1 MDKDNKDSKDNKDNK
16 DDKVKKDKDWLEAQI
31 EANSIKSFNHAEFSN
46 IVRVGEGG
54 FGNVY
59 KAYWKSRRMTVA
71 LKSLKAIPD
80 ETTREFVRE
89 LRLLRNVFYHPR
101 INQFLGI
108 TKDSKSNYVMV
119 LQYADG
125 GNLRDY
131 IRKSVNPLTWPEKYR
146 IALEI
151 AEGLLCL
158 HAEGILHRDLHPKNV
173 LVHKGNM
180 LIADFGLSKEES
192 STSSN
197 SSVKGTPAY
206 IDPQCHIQDK
216 YKRKCWNQEP
226 EERPKIEDV
235 VEILE
240 SIISNST
247 DDYSSNPSNPSNL
260 SNNLL
265 VPPVPI
271 NTSTYTYSLN
281 TGEMNSEIKEEIY
294 KHSPLYVNS
303 HNSYSIG
310 TSGSLYMDEDV

>member
-180 LIADFGLSKEES
+180 LIADFE
-192 STSSN
+192 
-197 SSVKGTPAY
+197 
-206 IDPQCHIQDK
+206 
-216 YKRKCWNQEP
+216 CWNQEP